1 MRSAAPVWFAI
12 AAIAAIVVG
21 ILAAVWLAAPPAG

>member
-1 MRSAAPVWFAI
+1 MTSRAPTWFAI
-12 AAIAAIVVG
+12 AAIAAVVVG